1 MRKSRLVASVSAMNC
16 RNGAKSS
23 TTRMR
28 TDDTKARAFPQANC
42 PLFIFGVGDK
52 ASHRFKL
59 SFSHRKKCQ
68 FEETASV
75 AKAVNPGV
83 KHRICSR
90 RSHFGSLRT
99 AYIGVPSR
107 SRTPHSMSLLPTA
120 ALHFFDRWLKFERAY
135 CHSWAFHGGRQRQLH
150 ECGRERKQWRRH
162 FPVAKRHGHRPLHC
176 KHESVWWRNAHQE
189 DSKTGTFPFIFY
201 LASPTQAVFH
211 NEFTTSKKF
220 LAVPIQ
226 RQPGH

>member
-1 MRKSRLVASVSAMNC
+1 MSIRRNSVGRQS
-16 RNGAKSS
+16 G
-23 TTRMR
+23 
-28 TDDTKARAFPQANC
+28 
-42 PLFIFGVGDK
+42 
-52 ASHRFKL
+52 
-59 SFSHRKKCQ
+59 
-68 FEETASV
+68 
-75 AKAVNPGV
+75 NPGV

-90 RSHFGSLRT
+90 RSNFGSLRT

-189 DSKTGTFPFIFY
+189 GLQDRNLFVHFLPGFADTGRLSQRIYNEQEISCCAHPAAAWPLTMMARRPTRAAPMRKRVPPVPSSSRCTLPIRTPCC
-201 LASPTQAVFH
+201 LRVRIPIASRLEP
-211 NEFTTSKKF
+211 
-220 LAVPIQ
+220 
-226 RQPGH
+226 